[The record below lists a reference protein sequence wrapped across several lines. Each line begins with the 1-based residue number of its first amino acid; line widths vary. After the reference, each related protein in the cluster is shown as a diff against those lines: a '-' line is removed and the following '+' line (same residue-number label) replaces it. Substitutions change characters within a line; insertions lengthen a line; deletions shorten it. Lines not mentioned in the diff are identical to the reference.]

1 MWLTS
6 CLGSTFLSN
15 FVLEKSK
22 MLNIIKADADNAVSF
37 RYQLQNKRVI
47 IDHKRC

>member
-37 RYQLQNKRVI
+37 RLQNKRVI
-47 IDHKRC
+47 IDEKGC